1 MGLANSLLTR
11 FGNKISGVWKYFQPT
26 PEREDPPNQDLSTD
40 SVTNL
45 WDEDLVTDEV
55 ETYQSL
61 IRGIRR
67 TSGFRLF
74 FVCCSRSKGAELI
87 AKLAVDL
94 PQRKFAT
101 LSITE
106 PIDNLYNRIEEL
118 PNLAQIDTL
127 FIQGLEHSI
136 FEYEDREFGDIN
148 LRSTTKV
155 YSGTTVGVPP
165 LFAHLNMQR
174 ERFRDDF
181 SICFVFLL
189 PDFALN
195 YFVRRAPDFFDW
207 RSQSFRFFTDKKI
220 VDRASLMV
228 RIEGD
233 VDRYPEWTPEKRR
246 DAILKIKECLD
257 ESIDP
262 DEQYS
267 LSIKLGNI
275 LFADRRYENAIAAY
289 DKALAIKPDEPDAW
303 NNRGNALYQIGRT
316 EEAIASYDKAL
327 AIKPDD
333 HEAWNNRGNALLQIG
348 RTEEAIAAYDKALA
362 IKPDDHEAWNNR
374 GVALLQIGRTEEA
387 IAAYDKALAI
397 KPDDHQAWNNRGN
410 ALGQIGRTEEA
421 IAAYDKA
428 LAIKPDKHEA
438 WNNRGVALRQIGR
451 NEEAIAAYD
460 KALAIKPDLHEAWN
474 NRGIALGQI
483 GRTEEAIAAFDK
495 ALAIKPDDHEV
506 IYNKACIYAL
516 QQQIDLA
523 LQYLQ
528 QAIQLKSEY
537 YREMARTD
545 SDFDPIRDNARFQA
559 LIADS

>member
-26 PEREDPPNQDLSTD
+26 PEREDPPTQELSTD

-87 AKLAVDL
+87 AKLAIDL

-155 YSGTTVGVPP
+155 YSGTTLGVPP

-207 RSQSFRFFTDKKI
+207 RSQSFQFFTDKDL
-220 VDRASLMV
+220 VDRASWMV
-228 RIEGD
+228 RSEGNP
-233 VDRYPEWTPEKRR
+233 DRYPEWTPEKRR

-275 LFADRRYENAIAAY
+275 LSADRRYENAIAAF
-289 DKALAIKPDEPDAW
+289 DRALAI
-303 NNRGNALYQIGRT
+303 I
-316 EEAIASYDKAL
+316 
-327 AIKPDD
+327 
-333 HEAWNNRGNALLQIG
+333 
-348 RTEEAIAAYDKALA
+348 
-362 IKPDDHEAWNNR
+362 
-374 GVALLQIGRTEEA
+374 
-387 IAAYDKALAI
+387 
-397 KPDDHQAWNNRGN
+397 PDDHQAWYNRGVT
-410 ALGQIGRTEEA
+410 LGQIGRTEEA
-421 IAAYDKA
+421 IAAYDRV
-428 LAIKPDKHEA
+428 LAIKPDYHEA
-438 WNNRGVALRQIGR
+438 
-451 NEEAIAAYD
+451 
-460 KALAIKPDLHEAWN
+460 
-474 NRGIALGQI
+474 
-483 GRTEEAIAAFDK
+483 
-495 ALAIKPDDHEV
+495 
-506 IYNKACIYAL
+506 IYNKACMYAL

-528 QAIQLKSEY
+528 QAIKIEPEHN
-537 YREMARTD
+537 REMARTD
-545 SDFDPIRDNARFQA
+545 SDFNTIRDNARFQE

>member
-26 PEREDPPNQDLSTD
+26 PEREDPPAQDISTD

-74 FVCCSRSKGAELI
+74 FVCCSRSKGTELI
-87 AKLAVDL
+87 TKLAVDL

-155 YSGTTVGVPP
+155 YSGTTLGVPP

-207 RSQSFRFFTDKKI
+207 RSQSFKFFTDKDL

-228 RIEGD
+228 RKEGD
-233 VDRYPEWTPEKRR
+233 VDLYPEWTPEKRR
-246 DAILKIKECLD
+246 DTILKIKECLD

-262 DEQYS
+262 DVQYS
-267 LSIKLGNI
+267 LLFKLGNI
-275 LFADRRYENAIAAY
+275 LSADRRYENAISAY
-289 DKALAIKPDEPDAW
+289 DKALAIKPD
-303 NNRGNALYQIGRT
+303 Q
-316 EEAIASYDKAL
+316 
-327 AIKPDD
+327 
-333 HEAWNNRGNALLQIG
+333 HEAWF
-348 RTEEAIAAYDKALA
+348 
-362 IKPDDHEAWNNR
+362 
-374 GVALLQIGRTEEA
+374 
-387 IAAYDKALAI
+387 
-397 KPDDHQAWNNRGN
+397 NRGN

-428 LAIKPDKHEA
+428 LAIKSDYHEV
-438 WNNRGVALRQIGR
+438 WNNRGVALDQIGR
-451 NEEAIAAYD
+451 TEEAIASYDKALAIKPDKHEVWYNRGFALDKIGRTEEAIAAYD
-460 KALAIKPDLHEAWN
+460 KALAIKSDKDEA
-474 NRGIALGQI
+474 L
-483 GRTEEAIAAFDK
+483 
-495 ALAIKPDDHEV
+495 
-506 IYNKACIYAL
+506 YNKACIYAL
-516 QQQIDLA
+516 QQQIDLS

-528 QAIQLKSEY
+528 QAIELKPEY

-545 SDFDPIRDNARFQA
+545 SDFDSIRDNARFQA

>member
-26 PEREDPPNQDLSTD
+26 PEREDSPAQELSTD

-155 YSGTTVGVPP
+155 YSGTTLGVPP

-207 RSQSFRFFTDKKI
+207 RSQSFQFFTDKKI
-220 VDRASLMV
+220 VDRASWMV
-228 RIEGD
+228 RLEGD
-233 VDRYPEWTPEKRR
+233 PDRYPEWTPEKRR

-262 DEQYS
+262 DEQY
-267 LSIKLGNI
+267 LLLNKLGNI
-275 LFADRRYENAIAAY
+275 LKADRRYENAIAAY
-289 DKALAIKPDEPDAW
+289 DKALAIKPDRSQAW
-303 NNRGNALYQIGRT
+303 NNRGVALYQIGRNEEAIAAYDRALAIKPDDHEVWSNRGVALGQIGRT

-327 AIKPDD
+327 AIKPDK
-333 HEAWNNRGNALLQIG
+333 HEAW
-348 RTEEAIAAYDKALA
+348 Y
-362 IKPDDHEAWNNR
+362 
-374 GVALLQIGRTEEA
+374 
-387 IAAYDKALAI
+387 
-397 KPDDHQAWNNRGN
+397 NRGN

-421 IAAYDKA
+421 IAAYDRA

-438 WNNRGVALRQIGR
+438 WYNRG
-451 NEEAIAAYD
+451 N
-460 KALAIKPDLHEAWN
+460 
-474 NRGIALGQI
+474 ALGQI
-483 GRTEEAIAAFDK
+483 GRTEEAIAAYDR
-495 ALAIKPDDHEV
+495 ALAIKPDKEEAL
-506 IYNKACIYAL
+506 YNKACIYAL

-523 LQYLQ
+523 LEYLQ
-528 QAIQLKSEY
+528 QAIQIEPEHI
-537 YREMARTD
+537 REMARTD
-545 SDFDPIRDNARFQA
+545 SDFDKIRDNARFQE

>member
-26 PEREDPPNQDLSTD
+26 AEREDPPAQDLSTD
-40 SVTNL
+40 AVTNL

-155 YSGTTVGVPP
+155 YSGTTLGVPP

-174 ERFRDDF
+174 EKFRDDF

-207 RSQSFRFFTDKKI
+207 RSQSFRFFTDQDL

-228 RIEGD
+228 MIEGD

-262 DEQYS
+262 DEQYF
-267 LSIKLGNI
+267 LLIKLGNI
-275 LFADRRYENAIAAY
+275 LSADRRYENAIAAY
-289 DKALAIKPDEPDAW
+289 DKALAIKPDYHEDW
-303 NNRGNALYQIGRT
+303 NNRGIALGQIGRT
-316 EEAIASYDKAL
+316 EE
-327 AIKPDD
+327 
-333 HEAWNNRGNALLQIG
+333 E
-348 RTEEAIAAYDKALA
+348 IAAYDKALA
-362 IKPDDHEAWNNR
+362 IKPDYHEDWNNR
-374 GVALLQIGRTEEA
+374 GIALGQIGRTEEE

-397 KPDDHQAWNNRGN
+397 KPD
-410 ALGQIGRTEEA
+410 
-421 IAAYDKA
+421 Y
-428 LAIKPDKHEA
+428 
-438 WNNRGVALRQIGR
+438 
-451 NEEAIAAYD
+451 
-460 KALAIKPDLHEAWN
+460 HEAWN

-483 GRTEEAIAAFDK
+483 GRTEEAIAAFDQ
-495 ALAIKPDDHEV
+495 ALAIKPDAPPV

-545 SDFDPIRDNARFQA
+545 SDFDSIRDNARFQA